1 MVTLILR
8 TVSPRDG
15 HWEVGVKGA
24 ETLRDAGEK
33 RTCREVQEE
42 DRENWAKSQLNTLFC
57 HVSTNPGWK
66 VYQES
71 QF

>member
-15 HWEVGVKGA
+15 HWEVGVKEA

-42 DRENWAKSQLNTLFC
+42 DREN
-57 HVSTNPGWK
+57 
-66 VYQES
+66 
-71 QF
+71 